1 MKLLNLPLSLALM
14 TFLSLSTACNSAKFT
29 GKSGVSTDVPT
40 SSAPVETP
48 TGTETPG
55 IPPMAGAPGSETP
68 STQNPTNPGTPGT
81 PGTPNVPATPGT
93 PGNPTIPGNP
103 GNPGGPGTIDPD
115 CASKGS
121 CSLPCDPSKTQ
132 CIPAPQDECTT
143 YGINCP
149 GQDDDDPT
157 QNDDPSQN

>member
-1 MKLLNLPLSLALM
+1 MKLFKFPLSLALM
-14 TFLSLSTACNSAKFT
+14 SFLSFSLACNSAKFT
-29 GKSGVSTDVPT
+29 GKSGVSSDEPT
-40 SSAPVETP
+40 STAPVETP
-48 TGTETPG
+48 PGTE
-55 IPPMAGAPGSETP
+55 IPGAPSM
-68 STQNPTNPGTPGT
+68 PGTPGT
-81 PGTPNVPATPGT
+81 ETPDTQNPANPGTPDNPGAPKTPGT
-93 PGNPTIPGNP
+93 PTVPGSP

-132 CIPAPQDECTT
+132 CIPAPQDECTY
-143 YGINCP
+143 YGTNCP